1 VAPAALTHLCAL
13 ASLAYAAS
21 VARNAEG
28 LERVPIVRD
37 PPPLPSL
44 SVVVPARNEERSIER
59 CVVSLLAQT
68 IDVELIVVDDR
79 SEDATPAILAALAAR
94 DPRLQ
99 IVRGAPLPDGWVGK
113 PWALAQGAK
122 VARGEWLL
130 FTDADSAHEPYAC
143 VSALGFARTR
153 DVDALTIWTRQ
164 ELGSWGERAAL
175 PTILGLVL
183 LASGTIA
190 QLNDPYD
197 PEHALANGQ
206 YVLVSRRAY
215 DALGGHE
222 ALRDELVEDVAF
234 AHRLKEDGRYR
245 LLIANGEALVRVRM
259 YRSLAEIWDGFTKNV
274 YAGAGGDLVAI
285 AGSAAFLALLS
296 AVPTALAIEGVARRR
311 RLRAAEAMLSLGV
324 TIAAQAYAFG
334 RIGLPRRLAGWAP
347 FGFAFAAAVAL
358 NSTARVL
365 GGRGV
370 SWRGRVY
377 SGRVGGR
384 RP

>member
-1 VAPAALTHLCAL
+1 
-13 ASLAYAAS
+13 
-21 VARNAEG
+21 